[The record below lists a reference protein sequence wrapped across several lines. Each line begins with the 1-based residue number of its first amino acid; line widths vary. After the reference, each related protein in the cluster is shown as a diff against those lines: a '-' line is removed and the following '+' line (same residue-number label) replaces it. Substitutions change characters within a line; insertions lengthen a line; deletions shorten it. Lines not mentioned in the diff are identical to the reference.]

1 MPLSGV
7 RLHAIE
13 CGAGIEIL
21 PQFGCLAVYHRGSTA
36 VCVAGADRRIN
47 EVFIEL
53 LNGDRTQPNTDATY
67 RTYGTASIDY
77 VLPRFSS
84 LLAHNTKTKLEFY
97 RNQSLHTTARNEV
110 AIPTGP
116 NYNGYLLSLSESPP
130 S

>member
-1 MPLSGV
+1 M
-7 RLHAIE
+7 RLRAIA
-13 CGAGIEIL
+13 CGPGIETL
-21 PQFGCLAVYHRGSTA
+21 PQFVCLAVYHRGSTA

-67 RTYGTASIDY
+67 RTYGTASTDY
-77 VLPRFSS
+77 ILPRFSS

-97 RNQSLHTTARNEV
+97 RHQPLRTTARNAA

-116 NYNGYLLSLSESPP
+116 NYHGYLFYLSEFPP
-130 S
+130 G